1 MSGAQFAQSIA
12 ALDAEAHSWVRRPDD
27 AERLGEEWVNPEQLG
42 PWDGG
47 AGVHDDP

>member
-1 MSGAQFAQSIA
+1 MASLA
-12 ALDAEAHSWVRRPDD
+12 AVIWWQQVR

-47 AGVHDDP
+47 DAV